1 MSFRPSIKS
10 VRSNIRPIAPL
21 IYAATQGLVADLWM
35 VEAHAG
41 ARGQYI
47 ARDPCFVIVLG
58 SEPSPV
64 SLHDRPDEEAQTV
77 RAVYIPGSVPIT
89 SLIAGP
95 TKFEHLDLH
104 FNPRYLASC
113 LTEMGEPSHLL
124 DQPVYLTEDSGVLAI
139 AETLAEDIRRGT
151 AGTVLLDCLALG
163 IVAKM
168 LASRTSVQSD
178 EPLRGGLTQDQ
189 LTQVDRLMRTEMHR
203 RLPVSEMAERAGLSE
218 SWFAH
223 AYRKTRGDTPHRA
236 LQAIRV
242 DTAQRLLEENRYS
255 IADVAVMV
263 GFADQAHLTRAFRTV
278 TGETP
283 GQWRKKSISEQDR
296 IISDSFSQ
304 YSVE

>member
-1 MSFRPSIKS
+1 MTFRPSMKS
-10 VRSNIRPIAPL
+10 VLSNIRPTAPL
-21 IYAATQGLVADLWM
+21 IYAASRGLVADLWS
-35 VEAHAG
+35 VEASAD
-41 ARGQYI
+41 ARGEYV
-47 ARDPCFVIVLG
+47 ARDPRFVIVLG
-58 SEPSPV
+58 NCTSPL
-64 SLHDRPDEEAQTV
+64 SLANGSGEDAQTV
-77 RAVYIPGSVPIT
+77 RAVYIPASVPVR
-89 SLIAGP
+89 SRIAGP
-95 TKFEHLDLH
+95 TTFEHLDLH
-104 FNPRYLASC
+104 FNARYLASR
-113 LTEMGEPSHLL
+113 LAEMGEPSHLL
-124 DQPVYLTEDSGVLAI
+124 EQPVYLTEDSGVLAI

-168 LASRTSVQSD
+168 LAPRISVQND

-203 RLPVSEMAERAGLSE
+203 RLPVSEMAEQAGLSE

-223 AYRKTRGDTPHRA
+223 AYRKTRGETPHRA

-263 GFADQAHLTRAFRTV
+263 GFADQAHLTRAFRSV

-283 GQWRKKSISEQDR
+283 GHWRRKSMSEQDR
-296 IISDSFSQ
+296 TISDSFSQ
-304 YSVE
+304 DNVG